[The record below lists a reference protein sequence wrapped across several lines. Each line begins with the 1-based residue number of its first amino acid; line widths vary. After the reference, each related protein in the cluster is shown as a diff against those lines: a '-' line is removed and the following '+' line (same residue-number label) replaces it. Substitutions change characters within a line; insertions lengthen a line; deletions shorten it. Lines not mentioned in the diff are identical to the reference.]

1 MALLPYILDRITE
14 ANSQLGEKLRA
25 HVNSMDPVFHE
36 RAEDFFNRYDRFIVS
51 TGRTLDFGIECF
63 LELRESMLEESLH
76 FMRTGEYS
84 SKSFA
89 EVNERVYSNP
99 KTMQFHMH
107 GLVLAQFLWPDQY
120 VRFSFFSDNLPAY
133 GPAIRR
139 YLEIGSGHALYL
151 VEAIRALPSGTHFEA
166 VDISPSSMQ
175 LAEGI
180 AAGAPCR
187 FRLMDIFDLPEDT
200 TYDFITMG
208 EVLEHVEQP
217 RDLLLRV
224 HSLLSPEG
232 RAYITTPANAPTRDH
247 IYLFNSAAEIRDM
260 LNSAGLTIE
269 REVTQF
275 ASDLPPKKAEKLKM
289 PLMFAAFVKKS

>member
-1 MALLPYILDRITE
+1 
-14 ANSQLGEKLRA
+14 
-25 HVNSMDPVFHE
+25 
-36 RAEDFFNRYDRFIVS
+36 
-51 TGRTLDFGIECF
+51 
-63 LELRESMLEESLH
+63 
-76 FMRTGEYS
+76 
-84 SKSFA
+84 
-89 EVNERVYSNP
+89 
-99 KTMQFHMH
+99 
-107 GLVLAQFLWPDQY
+107 
-120 VRFSFFSDNLPAY
+120 
-133 GPAIRR
+133 
-139 YLEIGSGHALYL
+139 
-151 VEAIRALPSGTHFEA
+151 
-166 VDISPSSMQ
+166 
-175 LAEGI
+175 
-180 AAGAPCR
+180 
-187 FRLMDIFDLPEDT
+187 MDIFDLPEDT

-275 ASDLPPKKAEKLKM
+275 ASDLPPKKLKM